1 MNDPDPAMNDEVLQ
15 LYPPP
20 TQGVP
25 LSRLYLEHPLHRI
38 SGSESGLVYSNFV
51 SSLDGRIALPRPGKV
66 SHGVP
71 PSIGNAR
78 DWRLYQ
84 ELGAQADVLI
94 TSARY
99 YRQYAR
105 GEAQD
110 QLPVGPGDKFAD
122 LRQWRLEQG
131 LSAQPDIAIFSASLD
146 IPASALQAYA
156 ERRVHVLTGAEA
168 DTGRVAAVRAAGAE
182 VHFAGRGRSVDGAAA
197 VSALR
202 ALGYRNMYVIAGS
215 SVLYTLLRDGVLQ
228 RLYLSFAHRLV
239 AGECFDTLAFGPE
252 LDPAPAPVL
261 RSLFYD
267 AHATQSM
274 GQLLTCYDFG
284 SPAP

>member
-1 MNDPDPAMNDEVLQ
+1 MNDEILQ

-20 TQGVP
+20 TQGLP
-25 LSRLYLEHPLHRI
+25 LNRLYLEHPLHRI

-51 SSLDGRIALPRPGKV
+51 SSLDGRIALPRPGKA

-71 PSIGNAR
+71 PTIGNAR

-84 ELGAQADVLI
+84 ELGAQADLLI

-110 QLPVGPGDKFAD
+110 QLPVGPGDKFAE
-122 LRQWRLEQG
+122 LRRWRLERG
-131 LSAQPDIAIFSASLD
+131 LSAQPDVAIFSASLD
-146 IPASALQAYA
+146 IPTSALQAYA

-168 DTGRVAAVRAAGAE
+168 NAGQVSAVRGAGAE
-182 VHFAGRGRSVDGAAA
+182 VHFTGSDRSVDGAAA
-197 VSALR
+197 IATLQ

-228 RLYLSFAHRLV
+228 RLYLSFAHRLIG
-239 AGECFDTLAFGPE
+239 GECFDTLAFGPQ
-252 LDPAPAPVL
+252 LHPAPAPVL
-261 RSLFYD
+261 RSVFYD
-267 AHATQSM
+267 AHATPSM
-274 GQLLTCYDFG
+274 GQLLTCYDFE
-284 SPAP
+284 SPAIAPPTA